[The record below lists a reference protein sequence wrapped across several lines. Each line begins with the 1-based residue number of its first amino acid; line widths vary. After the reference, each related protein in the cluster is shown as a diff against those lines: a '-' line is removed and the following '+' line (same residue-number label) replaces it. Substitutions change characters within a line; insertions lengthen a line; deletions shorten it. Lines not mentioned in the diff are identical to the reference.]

1 MYITES
7 CCINVLPYF
16 RYEMY
21 GYDSLLGSH
30 FDKYYVDYTTYSE
43 QVIPDK
49 EFVVPNNDT
58 CGGFPGPGDAESRIL
73 MNPMM

>member
-1 MYITES
+1 M
-7 CCINVLPYF
+7 LPYF

-30 FDKYYVDYTTYSE
+30 FDKYYVDYKSYSE

-49 EFVVPNNDT
+49 EFVVPNNGT

-73 MNPMM
+73 MNPMR